1 MICSGRNQIT
11 GYLGPRRRRTK
22 CKRAQGLFRGDGN
35 VSYVIVVVVTWLHT
49 FICET
54 HRILYLKQMYFVVC
68 KLYLNKVDLTKIFKS
83 IFPELFRHVLFSSK
97 QFQDSFNIMII
108 ALSIKNVFISTV
120 CVNTLSDDDNTISHI
135 LLNYCSCYLVNIF
148 FSICLV

>member
-1 MICSGRNQIT
+1 
-11 GYLGPRRRRTK
+11 
-22 CKRAQGLFRGDGN
+22 
-35 VSYVIVVVVTWLHT
+35 
-49 FICET
+49 
-54 HRILYLKQMYFVVC
+54 MYFVVC

-83 IFPELFRHVLFSSK
+83 IFPELFLHVLFSSK

-108 ALSIKNVFISTV
+108 ALSIKNVFIFTV

-148 FSICLV
+148 FRICLV